1 MRPLLAPLVA
11 LLLVVP
17 LAVPA
22 TGSVAAPTAPAQ
34 AADGESLPQIT
45 VVDNTTNHLSIPDSE
60 VRVATYNR
68 TSIDVGVAVAAGSRE
83 LRSRYAVS
91 KFEQEFF
98 RRDTDAA
105 RDQLVADTL
114 ADIETRVERLERQQE
129 SATQRYASG
138 ALTTQEFLRQRALVD
153 TESRQLTRRLE
164 RVRTAAGTAPDY
176 SLSQAQRFRLEN
188 NRGVLKTFRGPI
200 SRQVATEATGEA
212 DATTVYLEASSTGYM
227 LSTVTDGQYTRE
239 TYLGSER
246 RPESPDQFADTP
258 DPLGAVNS
266 RAEGLYPWL
275 YSEQYPAV
283 QTYGRTAIYQLQAD
297 HPNGQLTAFLDG
309 GTANVFYE
317 YQSIELSTVER
328 STVATAVDQS
338 TRLQVSQSYESGPLL
353 IAVSDN
359 ATAAP
364 IEGTVAINGQRVGT
378 TGTDGALW
386 SIEPQD
392 DYTVTVTTQDGER
405 ISVRVENGR

>member
-11 LLLVVP
+11 LFLVVP
-17 LAVPA
+17 LA
-22 TGSVAAPTAPAQ
+22 APAAGY
-34 AADGESLPQIT
+34 AAVPDSPAQTAGESLPQIT
-45 VVDNTTNHLSIPDSE
+45 VVDNTTNHLSIPDSD
-60 VRVATYNR
+60 VSAATYNR
-68 TSIDVGVAVAAGSRE
+68 TSLDVGIAVATGSRE

-98 RRDTDAA
+98 RRDADTA
-105 RDQLVADTL
+105 RDQLITTTL
-114 ADIETRVERLERQQE
+114 GDIETRVDRLERRHE
-129 SATQRYASG
+129 LATQRYASG
-138 ALTTQEFLRQRALVD
+138 ALTAQEFLRQRALID
-153 TESRQLTRRLE
+153 TQSRELTHRLE
-164 RVRTAAGTAPDY
+164 RIRTAAGTAPDY

-200 SRQVATEATGEA
+200 SRQVATEAAGRS
-212 DATTVYLEASSTGYM
+212 DPTTVYIQASSTGYM
-227 LSTVTDGQYTRE
+227 LSTVVDGQYTRE

-246 RPESPDQFADTP
+246 RPASSDQFADTP

-309 GTANVFYE
+309 GTANVFFE
-317 YQSIELSTVER
+317 YQSTKLSTVER
-328 STVATAVDQS
+328 STVATATNQS
-338 TRLQVSQSYESGPLL
+338 TRLQIDQSYESGPLL

-364 IEGTVAINGQRVGT
+364 VEGTIAINGQRVGT

-386 SIEPQD
+386 SIEPQG

-405 ISVRVENGR
+405 VSVRVENAG